1 MTVGASRLLSLLLG
15 FILLA
20 GCTGITSDLDPPK
33 VNLVSIRSLPLKGET
48 PQFEIR
54 LRVINPNKQQL
65 DIAGISY
72 AVSLRGKELVAGVAN
87 DIPPI
92 AGYGEGIVTLQAGL
106 QMLELLR
113 LVTSLGASGSEP
125 LDYRFTAKIDFKG
138 FIPTQRIEDSGQI
151 TL

>member
-1 MTVGASRLLSLLLG
+1 MTIGAPKLLSLLVG

-33 VNLVSIRSLPLKGET
+33 VNLISIRSLPVQGET
-48 PQFEIR
+48 PKFEIR
-54 LRVINPNKQQL
+54 LRVINPNQQQL

-72 AVSLRGKELVAGVAN
+72 SVALLGQELVAGVAN

-92 AGYGEGIVTLQAGL
+92 SGYDEGIVTLQAEL
-106 QMLELLR
+106 QILEVLR
-113 LVTSLGASGSEP
+113 LLTSLGASGSEH